1 MRFRLELPEGTS
13 AEPREAEGPK
23 VEVPADAD
31 PREFLVQ
38 IQNWKSQPIKLHVDY
53 FACNDEQGW
62 CKQIHQEYELVL
74 QADRDGGTVRRPM
87 PRSRPDGNMRPGPLP
102 PLPGQSIPGRPGPPM
117 RPGTRTPLPGV
128 IVEID
133 LNGNQVQLDT
143 PQGKRTLP
151 VDPNAQIMR
160 DGRRVLLR
168 DLKPGDRVLVA
179 LVTDADQNTQIMAI
193 RARSANIP

>member
-1 MRFRLELPEGTS
+1 
-13 AEPREAEGPK
+13 
-23 VEVPADAD
+23 
-31 PREFLVQ
+31 
-38 IQNWKSQPIKLHVDY
+38 
-53 FACNDEQGW
+53 
-62 CKQIHQEYELVL
+62 
-74 QADRDGGTVRRPM
+74 
-87 PRSRPDGNMRPGPLP
+87 
-102 PLPGQSIPGRPGPPM
+102 M

-160 DGRRVLLR
+160 DGRRVVLR